1 MNEDHDRIAHDPIEN
16 DPIIRSLVRQA
27 EEEAKVELEKEALAK
42 KVLLLDMGYC
52 YMLWEK
58 QKEILKKRYGIDWKS
73 PDEMNPMILFD

>member
-1 MNEDHDRIAHDPIEN
+1 MNEDDDRIAHDPIEN

-27 EEEAKVELEKEALAK
+27 EEEAKEALEKEALAK

>member
-1 MNEDHDRIAHDPIEN
+1 
-16 DPIIRSLVRQA
+16 
-27 EEEAKVELEKEALAK
+27 LEKEALAK